1 MNEYVQLVASSS
13 IIINRIAFLL
23 DNQNIQ
29 TLIKDMSESA
39 RLAGFG
45 IAQNDV
51 ELHVHQAD
59 LERAQKILAEFNEGK
74 SL

>member
-1 MNEYVQLVASSS
+1 
-13 IIINRIAFLL
+13 
-23 DNQNIQ
+23 
-29 TLIKDMSESA
+29 MSESA

-51 ELHVHQAD
+51 ELHVHQAN

-74 SL
+74 SF